1 MVWSTDALASRRHPV
16 QRANGRTPTLQP
28 PVVARGRAPGTR
40 AILSLLALALLVPIL
55 SLIMAV
61 PAQASVAAEPAAES
75 AAESAAEP
83 AAECT
88 PGPDVG
94 CLRGT
99 LRAGEVLVGVEIQ
112 VAGPEGD
119 QLLTTGD
126 NGGFIVE
133 VTQEGEYTLTLVEET
148 LPEGVTATS
157 PELTFTAALAAND
170 TIQFTPRAVN
180 FGLQGTVEGS
190 AVGGGSNLFLQST
203 VSGLR
208 LGLLLALAAVGLSL
222 IYGTTGLSSFSHAE
236 QVTLGGMVAFIMV
249 NWWGLPFLLA
259 AFLTV
264 VFCGFSGYFQHA
276 ILWKPLRRKGLGL
289 VQLMIVTIGLS
300 LAMQY
305 MFQVLVGA
313 GTVRVLRQAPT
324 PVTFAGVRLTDQS
337 LWAMG
342 IAVIVLTAVGVGLL
356 KTRLGR
362 ATRAVSDNPALAE
375 ASGIDVDKVVRLVWI
390 IATALAGLAGIMLA
404 LVLNGVKWDSGMQI
418 LLLLFAA
425 VTLGGLGTA
434 FGALIGAIIIG
445 LVVELTPVFG
455 LPGDLKYAMALLILI
470 LLLLVRP
477 QGLLGKAARV
487 G

>member
-1 MVWSTDALASRRHPV
+1 V
-16 QRANGRTPTLQP
+16 
-28 PVVARGRAPGTR
+28 
-40 AILSLLALALLVPIL
+40 
-55 SLIMAV
+55 
-61 PAQASVAAEPAAES
+61 
-75 AAESAAEP
+75 
-83 AAECT
+83 
-88 PGPDVG
+88 
-94 CLRGT
+94 GT
-99 LRAGEVLVGVEIQ
+99 LRAGETL
-112 VAGPEGD
+112 AD
-119 QLLTTGD
+119 
-126 NGGFIVE
+126 VE
-133 VTQEGEYTLTLVEET
+133 VTVTGPGGEQSAISGADGRWVVEIPEEGEYTATIVEET
-148 LPEGVTATS
+148 LPEGVTVQGPVTVDASFGRNNTVLFR
-157 PELTFTAALAAND
+157 LTGESD
-170 TIQFTPRAVN
+170 
-180 FGLQGTVEGS
+180 GTV
-190 AVGGGSNLFLQST
+190 VGGQRALIIQSA

-236 QVTLGGMVAFIMV
+236 QVTMGGIVAFIMV

-259 AFLTV
+259 AVLTV
-264 VFCGFSGYFQHA
+264 LFCGFTGYFQHA

-300 LAMQY
+300 LALQY
-305 MFQVLVGA
+305 LYQVLVGA
-313 GTVRVLRQAPT
+313 GTVRVIREAPT
-324 PVTFAGVRLTDQS
+324 PIIWGPIRLTDQS

-342 IAVIVLTAVGVGLL
+342 IAVVVLTVVGIALL
-356 KTRLGR
+356 RTRLGR

-390 IATALAGLAGIMLA
+390 TATALAGLAGIMLA

-434 FGALIGAIIIG
+434 FGALVGAIIIG
-445 LVVELTPVFG
+445 LVVELTPAFG
-455 LPGDLKYAMALLILI
+455 LPGDLKYATALLILI

>member
-1 MVWSTDALASRRHPV
+1 M
-16 QRANGRTPTLQP
+16 QP
-28 PVVARGRAPGTR
+28 PVSARGHAARVRTLLG
-40 AILSLLALALLVPIL
+40 LLALALLVPFI
-55 SLIMAV
+55 AV
-61 PAQASVAAEPAAES
+61 VGSAPAAAEPAAGC
-75 AAESAAEP
+75 EP
-83 AAECT
+83 SPET
-88 PGPDVG
+88 G
-94 CLRGT
+94 CLVGT
-99 LRAGEVLVGVEIQ
+99 LRAGETLPEVEIA
-112 VAGPEGD
+112 VTGP
-119 QLLTTGD
+119 
-126 NGGFIVE
+126 GGEQSATSGADGRWSLEITE
-133 VTQEGEYTLTLVEET
+133 EGEYTATIVDDT
-148 LPEGVTATS
+148 LPEGVTVQGPVTVDASFGRNNTVLFR
-157 PELTFTAALAAND
+157 LTGESD
-170 TIQFTPRAVN
+170 
-180 FGLQGTVEGS
+180 GS
-190 AVGGGSNLFLQST
+190 AVGGRSALIMQSA

-236 QVTLGGMVAFIMV
+236 QVTLGGIVAFIMV
-249 NWWGLPFLLA
+249 NWWNIPFLPA
-259 AFLTV
+259 AVLTV
-264 VFCGFSGYFQHA
+264 LFCGFTGYFQHL

-313 GTVRVLRQAPT
+313 GTVRIIREAPT
-324 PVTFAGVRLTDQS
+324 PISFGPIRLTDQS

-342 IAVIVLTAVGVGLL
+342 IAIVVLTAVGFALL
-356 KTRLGR
+356 RTRLGR

-375 ASGIDVDKVVRLVWI
+375 ASGIDVDRVVRIVWI
-390 IATALAGLAGIMLA
+390 SATALAGLAGIMLA

-434 FGALIGAIIIG
+434 FGALVGAIIIG
-445 LVVELTPVFG
+445 LVVELTPAFG

-477 QGLLGKAARV
+477 QGLLGKAGRV

>member
-1 MVWSTDALASRRHPV
+1 M
-16 QRANGRTPTLQP
+16 QP
-28 PVVARGRAPGTR
+28 PVSVRGLARRLRAV
-40 AILSLLALALLVPIL
+40 LSLLVLALVVPL
-55 SLIMAV
+55 LAV
-61 PAQASVAAEPAAES
+61 LGATSASAEVADCQPSPEI
-75 AAESAAEP
+75 
-83 AAECT
+83 
-88 PGPDVG
+88 G
-94 CLRGT
+94 CLAGT
-99 LRAGEVLVGVEIQ
+99 LRAGETLP
-112 VAGPEGD
+112 A
-119 QLLTTGD
+119 
-126 NGGFIVE
+126 VE
-133 VTQEGEYTLTLVEET
+133 VLIDGPGGEQSSTSGPNGRWTAEITEEGEYTATIVEET
-148 LPEGVTATS
+148 LPEGVT
-157 PELTFTAALAAND
+157 
-170 TIQFTPRAVN
+170 
-180 FGLQGTVEGS
+180 VEGPITVS
-190 AVGGGSNLFLQST
+190 ATLDRNNPVLFRLTGESNGAAVDGRSALIIQSA

-236 QVTLGGMVAFIMV
+236 QVTLGGIVAFIMV

-259 AFLTV
+259 SVLTV
-264 VFCGFSGYFQHA
+264 LFCGFTGYFQHA
-276 ILWKPLRRKGLGL
+276 VLWKPLRRKGLGL

-313 GTVRVLRQAPT
+313 GTVRVVREAPT
-324 PVTFAGVRLTDQS
+324 PVSWGPVRLTDQS

-342 IAVIVLTAVGVGLL
+342 IAIVVLTVVGIALL

-390 IATALAGLAGIMLA
+390 TATALAGLSGIMLA

-434 FGALIGAIIIG
+434 FGALVGAIIIG
-445 LVVELTPVFG
+445 LVVELTPAFG
-455 LPGDLKYAMALLILI
+455 FPGDLKYAAALLILI

>member
-1 MVWSTDALASRRHPV
+1 M
-16 QRANGRTPTLQP
+16 QP
-28 PVVARGRAPGTR
+28 PVTALGPVRSLRALFG
-40 AILSLLALALLVPIL
+40 LVVLALVVPLLTVL
-55 SLIMAV
+55 GA
-61 PAQASVAAEPAAES
+61 ATASAEPAGCQPSPE
-75 AAESAAEP
+75 
-83 AAECT
+83 T
-88 PGPDVG
+88 G
-94 CLRGT
+94 CLAGT
-99 LRAGEVLVGVEIQ
+99 LRAGETLPEVEILIT
-112 VAGPEGD
+112 GPGEEISATSGPDGRWSAEITEEG
-119 QLLTTGD
+119 QYTAT
-126 NGGFIVE
+126 IVE
-133 VTQEGEYTLTLVEET
+133 DT
-148 LPEGVTATS
+148 LPEGVTVAGPVTVDATFARNNTVLFR
-157 PELTFTAALAAND
+157 LTGESD
-170 TIQFTPRAVN
+170 
-180 FGLQGTVEGS
+180 GT
-190 AVGGGSNLFLQST
+190 AVGGRGALIIQSA

-236 QVTLGGMVAFIMV
+236 QVTLGGIVAFIMI

-259 AFLTV
+259 AALTV
-264 VFCGFSGYFQHA
+264 LFCGFTGYLQHA
-276 ILWKPLRRKGLGL
+276 VLWKPLRRRGLGL

-313 GTVRVLRQAPT
+313 GTVRVVRESPT
-324 PVTFAGVRLTDQS
+324 PVIWGPVRLTDQS

-342 IAVIVLTAVGVGLL
+342 IAVVVLTAVGVALL
-356 KTRLGR
+356 RTRLGR

-390 IATALAGLAGIMLA
+390 TATALAGLSGIMLA

-434 FGALIGAIIIG
+434 FGALVGAIIIG
-445 LVVELTPVFG
+445 LVVELTPAFG
-455 LPGDLKYAMALLILI
+455 FPGDLKYATALLILI

>member
-1 MVWSTDALASRRHPV
+1 M
-16 QRANGRTPTLQP
+16 
-28 PVVARGRAPGTR
+28 
-40 AILSLLALALLVPIL
+40 ISLLALAFIVPLL
-55 SLIMAV
+55 AV
-61 PAQASVAAEPAAES
+61 FGTTTAAAEEVAACQPSPE
-75 AAESAAEP
+75 
-83 AAECT
+83 T
-88 PGPDVG
+88 G
-94 CLRGT
+94 CLVGT
-99 LRAGEVLVGVEIQ
+99 LRAGETLADVDVTVSGPGGEQTVTSGADGRWVAEITE
-112 VAGPEGD
+112 A
-119 QLLTTGD
+119 
-126 NGGFIVE
+126 
-133 VTQEGEYTLTLVEET
+133 GEYTATLVEST
-148 LPEGVTATS
+148 LPEGVSVAGAITVDATL
-157 PELTFTAALAAND
+157 ERNNTVLFRLTGESD
-170 TIQFTPRAVN
+170 
-180 FGLQGTVEGS
+180 GS
-190 AVGGGSNLFLQST
+190 AVGGQGALIIQSA

-236 QVTLGGMVAFIMV
+236 QVTLGGIVAFIMV

-259 AFLTV
+259 AVLTV
-264 VFCGFSGYFQHA
+264 LFCAFTGYLQHA

-305 MFQVLVGA
+305 LFQVFVGA
-313 GTVRVLRQAPT
+313 GTVRIIREAPT
-324 PVTFAGVRLTDQS
+324 PITWGPVRLTDQS
-337 LWAMG
+337 LYAMG
-342 IAVIVLTAVGVGLL
+342 IAIVVLTVVGIALL

-390 IATALAGLAGIMLA
+390 TATGLAGLAGIMLA
-404 LVLNGVKWDSGMQI
+404 LVLNGVKWDSGLQI

-434 FGALIGAIIIG
+434 FGALVGAIIIG
-445 LVVELTPVFG
+445 LVVELTPAFG
-455 LPGDLKYAMALLILI
+455 FPGDLKYATALLILI

>member
-1 MVWSTDALASRRHPV
+1 MILGAGPAS
-16 QRANGRTPTLQP
+16 
-28 PVVARGRAPGTR
+28 
-40 AILSLLALALLVPIL
+40 
-55 SLIMAV
+55 
-61 PAQASVAAEPAAES
+61 AEPATCQP
-75 AAESAAEP
+75 EP
-83 AAECT
+83 
-88 PGPDVG
+88 GIG
-94 CLRGT
+94 CMRGT
-99 LRAGEVLVGVEIQ
+99 LRAGEVLPNVDIVIS
-112 VAGPEGD
+112 GPGGEETI
-119 QLLTTGD
+119 TTGE
-126 NGGFIVE
+126 NGGWVATIAE
-133 VTQEGEYTLTLVEET
+133 EGEYTISIVEDT
-148 LPEGVTATS
+148 LPEGVTAAT
-157 PELTFTAALAAND
+157 PARTVTATLGNND
-170 TIQFTPRAVN
+170 RMQTQPSSVN
-180 FGLQGTVEGS
+180 FGLAGESDGTT
-190 AVGGGSNLFLQST
+190 GGGSNLILQSA

-259 AFLTV
+259 AVLTV
-264 VFCGFSGYFQHA
+264 LFCGFTGYLQHA
-276 ILWKPLRRKGLGL
+276 VLWKPLRRRGLGL

-305 MFQVLVGA
+305 MYQVVVGA
-313 GTVRVLRQAPT
+313 GTVRIIRAAPT
-324 PVTFAGVRLTDQS
+324 PVIIGGVRLTDQS
-337 LWAMG
+337 LWAMA
-342 IAVIVLTAVGVGLL
+342 ISILVLAAVGYALL
-356 KTRLGR
+356 RTRLGR

-375 ASGIDVDKVVRLVWI
+375 ASGIDVDNVVRLVWI
-390 IATALAGLAGIMLA
+390 LATALAGLAGIMLA

-445 LVVELTPVFG
+445 LVVELTPAFG

-477 QGLLGKAARV
+477 QGILGKAGRV